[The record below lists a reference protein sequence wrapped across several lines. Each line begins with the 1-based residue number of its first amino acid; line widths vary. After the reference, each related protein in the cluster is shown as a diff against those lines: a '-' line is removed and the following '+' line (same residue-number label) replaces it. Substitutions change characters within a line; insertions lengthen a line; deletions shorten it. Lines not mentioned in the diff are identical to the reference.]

1 MFVAVPGEADDGAR
15 YVDMAIRQ
23 GAVVIVA
30 RSRPAANV
38 PYVYAENPRQALAGL
53 VAAFYGHPARKLK
66 LIGVTGTNGKT
77 TVTYLI
83 QSILNAAG
91 YRTGL
96 IGTNEIAACG
106 KPLPITSTTPTTPD
120 ALELHQI
127 FAAFVRRGVEYAVME
142 VSSHGL
148 ELDRVY
154 GCRYRVG
161 VFTNLTQDHL
171 DFHRTMDAY
180 LAAKKKLF
188 SISDVGV
195 VNIDDAGGR
204 EIAGEAPCPVLT
216 TGLRKADV
224 MAGNI
229 RLSAGGVEFSA
240 AERGLIYPVRLA
252 IPGAFSVYNALSAI
266 GAGAAL
272 GIPAEAIQAGLEKAG
287 GVRGRAEVVP
297 IGQDYTVL
305 IDYAHS
311 PDGLEKILQAVRG
324 FARGRVIVVF
334 GCGGDRDK
342 TKRPQMGGIA
352 GKLADLAVVTSDNP
366 RTENP
371 LAIIQDI
378 LAGMEGMENFIVV
391 PDRRKAIQEALS
403 LARKDDVVVLAGKG
417 QETYQIIGQEKRHF
431 DEREIIW
438 QYLEQKRSSRV

>member
-53 VAAFYGHPARKLK
+53 AAAFYGHPARKLK

-171 DFHRTMDAY
+171 DFHGTMDAY

-391 PDRRKAIQEALS
+391 PDRRKAIQETLS

>member
-53 VAAFYGHPARKLK
+53 AAAFYGHPARKLK

-171 DFHRTMDAY
+171 DFHGTMDAY